1 MEIFQ
6 GFVFAKVIPSKTPSV
21 ADQFEPYLD
30 EIEPYKFEELKPLGR
45 ITMRPRAVNWKQ
57 IADNYVD
64 AMHIP
69 IAHPGLSGLVGNSY
83 GLEVSE
89 KGGFIHKMWGDL
101 NKTRKNITSNTQI
114 GRAHV

>member
-1 MEIFQ
+1 
-6 GFVFAKVIPSKTPSV
+6 
-21 ADQFEPYLD
+21 
-30 EIEPYKFEELKPLGR
+30 
-45 ITMRPRAVNWKQ
+45 MRPRAVNWKQ

-101 NKTRKNITSNTQI
+101 NKTRKNITSNTLYKKFLPKVNNLSQI
-114 GRAHV
+114 SK